1 MKVSNINLLDELE
14 RAELSELRAV
24 FNERTFVKGSVIYRP
39 DESEN
44 LVFIIARGRVR
55 VYLAY
60 EDKEFTLAILAP
72 GDLYATHAG
81 CYIQAFDDTSLLVSD
96 VQSVKR
102 CMVEIPLFTRT
113 MVRVLG
119 HILQNSFSIIGGLAF
134 KDIYN
139 RLMDFILREARE
151 SGVPENSGLL
161 LKLDLTTEQ
170 LAQVVGATRQT
181 VSTLLNDMVRAG
193 LMEKRG
199 RGEYFIPNPEELERA
214 AGH

>member
-1 MKVSNINLLDELE
+1 
-14 RAELSELRAV
+14 
-24 FNERTFVKGSVIYRP
+24 
-39 DESEN
+39 
-44 LVFIIARGRVR
+44 
-55 VYLAY
+55 
-60 EDKEFTLAILAP
+60 
-72 GDLYATHAG
+72 
-81 CYIQAFDDTSLLVSD
+81 
-96 VQSVKR
+96 
-102 CMVEIPLFTRT
+102 
-113 MVRVLG
+113 
-119 HILQNSFSIIGGLAF
+119 
-134 KDIYN
+134 
-139 RLMDFILREARE
+139 MDFILREARE